1 MGGNIQIRVKIH
13 NCSLWALD
21 RLSGGAGGAAPKYLL
36 QYDSLKQ
43 NIHPPKFFGIINRVH
58 YLNIYPHGFGH
69 VMWFPVACKEISE
82 PLDKGPDLGF
92 SPPIF

>member
-58 YLNIYPHGFGH
+58 YLNIYRSIL
-69 VMWFPVACKEISE
+69 V
-82 PLDKGPDLGF
+82 DLGM
-92 SPPIF
+92 